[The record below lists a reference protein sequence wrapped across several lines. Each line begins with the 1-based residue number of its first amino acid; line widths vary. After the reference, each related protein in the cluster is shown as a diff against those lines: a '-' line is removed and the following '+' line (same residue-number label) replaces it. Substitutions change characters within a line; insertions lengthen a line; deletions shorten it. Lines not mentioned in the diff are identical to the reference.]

1 MHNKTTNCCRCL
13 LTRSLITL
21 LHPSKATRIP
31 NGSINLLDT
40 RKMTK
45 VGNWLQIRIDVR
57 YLLILT
63 HLQTLFRL
71 PSVFSV
77 ILGYKACDE
86 NAMAG
91 AHPQILN
98 LERDL
103 YSIVLAGGQSICS
116 GPPEANTAYSS
127 GWVRNLNL
135 KKQNYSLLPKR
146 YAHGTVKR
154 PEQV

>member
-1 MHNKTTNCCRCL
+1 MHSKTTNCCRCR

-45 VGNWLQIRIDVR
+45 VGNWLHRLGLMSDTYLSWRI
-57 YLLILT
+57 YKLCLGS
-63 HLQTLFRL
+63 L

-116 GPPEANTAYSS
+116 GPQKPTLHTAAAGLEIWIRKTKLFLFSTS
-127 GWVRNLNL
+127 TDL
-135 KKQNYSLLPKR
+135 KER
-146 YAHGTVKR
+146 G
-154 PEQV
+154 

>member
-1 MHNKTTNCCRCL
+1 MHNKTTNCCRCR

-116 GPPEANTAYSS
+116 GPKKPTLHTAAT
-127 GWVRNLNL
+127 GLGILIRKTKPLFI
-135 KKQNYSLLPKR
+135 
-146 YAHGTVKR
+146 A
-154 PEQV
+154 